1 MKEQEIISKVSGYE
15 ILDSRGNPT
24 VAAEITL
31 NDGRSSMAFVP
42 SGASTGKYEAHEK
55 RDEEESRYLGKGVKK
70 AISSIDGEINELLRG
85 RSTHDQIDID
95 KRLCELDGT
104 SEKNKIGANAILAVS
119 LAVARSS
126 STVKGQPLYQ
136 TINQTFK
143 EISGE
148 EPKHILPIP
157 MMNIL
162 NGGEHADNK
171 IDFQEFMIQPVEFDS
186 FSKALQCGVE
196 VFHTLKKVLK
206 EKNLSTSVGDEGGF
220 APQLFSAEEAL
231 DLIMDSIE
239 IAGYKAGKE
248 VFICLDCASSEFYKD
263 NLYKLTGMKK
273 DFDSQGLTEY
283 LVGLTEK
290 YPITSIE
297 DGLDEDDWVGWSS
310 LNKNLGSK
318 VQLVGDDL
326 FVTNKS
332 RLQRG
337 IKENS
342 ANSIL
347 IKVNQIG
354 SLTEALETI
363 HIARKNGFK
372 NVISHRSGETEDAF
386 IADLSVGVGAKQ
398 IKTGAPSRSDRV
410 SKYNRL
416 LLLEAK
422 TDIKFAGL
430 K

>member
-1 MKEQEIISKVSGYE
+1 MKEEEIISKVSGYE

-55 RDEEESRYLGKGVKK
+55 RDEEEGRYLGKGVKK
-70 AISSIDGEINELLRG
+70 AISSIDGEINKLLTG
-85 RSTHDQIDID
+85 RSPHDQIDID

-104 SEKNKIGANAILAVS
+104 LEKNKLGANAILAVS

-126 STVKGQPLYQ
+126 SSIKGQPLYQ
-136 TINQTFK
+136 TINQIFK

-148 EPKHILPIP
+148 DPEHILPVP

-171 IDFQEFMIQPVEFDS
+171 IDFQEFMIQPVEFDT

-220 APQLFSAEEAL
+220 APQLFSAEEAI
-231 DLIMDSIE
+231 DLIIDSIE

-248 VFICLDCASSEFYKD
+248 VFICLDCASSEFYLD

-290 YPITSIE
+290 YPIASIE
-297 DGLDEDDWVGWSS
+297 DGLYEDDWEGWST
-310 LNKNLGSK
+310 LNKRLGSK

-332 RLQRG
+332 RLQKG
-337 IKENS
+337 IKENC

-363 HIARKNGFK
+363 YLARKNGFK
-372 NVISHRSGETEDAF
+372 NVISHRSGETEDTF

-416 LLLEAK
+416 LLMEAK
-422 TDIKFAGL
+422 SGLSFAGT

>member
-55 RDEEESRYLGKGVKK
+55 RDEEEGRYLGKGVKK
-70 AISSIDGEINELLRG
+70 AISSIDGEINELLSG
-85 RSTHDQIDID
+85 RSPHDQIDID

-104 SEKNKIGANAILAVS
+104 LEKNKLGANAILAVS

-126 STVKGQPLYQ
+126 SSVKGQPLYQ

-148 EPKHILPIP
+148 ESKHILPIP

-297 DGLDEDDWVGWSS
+297 DGLDEDDWEGWSV

-363 HIARKNGFK
+363 YIARKNGFK

-386 IADLSVGVGAKQ
+386 IADLSVGVGARQ